1 MNIIEKIESAH
12 HVATEQ
18 QIELLAQNHYT
29 SLAAGARANGTYLK
43 AVIVAA
49 QSKLGKRGRRPG
61 TDSQLA
67 VLTGV
72 HERFYAAVLRG
83 VTTPDVAAEEGL
95 ERAEKQ
101 RRSIERN
108 ARSNFA
114 RTAMLVLTGYVERGG
129 DLRSLDVTT
138 VTKTTLREFNRP
150 ELQGDPLSART
161 IRAQEGLL
169 RALEKRARGD
179 PAGAKAFAEQA
190 AAALRTLAASITVPR
205 ETGETTVI
213 GSRRNAR
220 TRVGVP
226 VMVHQPSAP

>member
-1 MNIIEKIESAH
+1 MNIIDKIESAH

-49 QSKLGKRGRRPG
+49 QSKLGKRGPRPKA
-61 TDSQLA
+61 DAQLA

-83 VTTPDVAAEEGL
+83 VTTPDVAAEDGL

-101 RRSIERN
+101 RRAIERN

-114 RTAMLVLTGYVERGG
+114 RTAMHVLTGYVERGG
-129 DLRSLDVTT
+129 DLRSLDLAS

-150 ELQGDPLSART
+150 ELQGDPLVART
-161 IRAQEGLL
+161 IRAQEGFI
-169 RALEKRARGD
+169 RALTRRARGD
-179 PAGAKAFAEQA
+179 PSGARAAAERA
-190 AAALRTLAASITVPR
+190 IAALRTLLATITVQP
-205 ETGETTVI
+205 EPGETTVI
-213 GSRRNAR
+213 GSRR
-220 TRVGVP
+220 TRAGMP
-226 VMVHQPSAP
+226 VMVHHAGA